1 MTVLFSVISNK
12 VLVAVTNFAN
22 AIEYGQANAL
32 MGDKILIRRATR
44 DEIAWSA
51 HVEEDQNPEP
61 DLSPEDAQ
69 DLADQRINHA
79 EFYYQRPLPC

>member
-61 DLSPEDAQ
+61 ELSPDDIRDMMVLKDIFAAQ
-69 DLADQRINHA
+69 H
-79 EFYYQRPLPC
+79 PH